1 MVVIIR
7 RSDHNAEELHC
18 EPTLCCPGA
27 SLLSYKYRDLTI
39 QETTSVITQ
48 YKDLKPVMDS
58 YVFNDGSS
66 RELMSLSGTIPVPY
80 RGNTYNIPICLWL
93 LDTYPFNPPICFVKP
108 TSSMTIKTGKHVDA
122 NGKIYLPYL
131 HEWKYPQSDL
141 LELIQ
146 VMIVVFGE
154 EPPVF
159 SRPTASSSY
168 PPYQATGPPTT
179 TTSVQYYPSQPPV
192 TTVGPSRD
200 GTISE
205 DTIRASLISA
215 VSDKL
220 RWRMKEEM
228 DRAQAE
234 LNALKRTEEDLKKG
248 HQKLE
253 EMVTRLDQEVA
264 EVDKNIELLK
274 KKDEE
279 LSSALEKMESQ
290 SENSDIDE
298 VIIPTA
304 PLYKQILN
312 LYAEENAI
320 EDTIFYLG
328 EALRRGVIDLDVFLK
343 HVRLLSRKQFQL
355 RALMQKARKTAG
367 LNFTLTTGISMLSND
382 PSMAAQGVDAQPFSH
397 EVAETGRVQIAATT
411 NNTVFGEATDLPGH
425 IGQNIHCEENRGV
438 TSATHEQTDNEDGT
452 FQSSEEAAM
461 LEIQHLSS
469 ELVLHNIN
477 KGEFI
482 SQVLQETKNNGKVLL
497 LLPPK
502 LDTYLHE
509 DADGTGHSDGTHA
522 NHANLIFSMTLL
534 FVESVDELILERHGA
549 LLKGKQQIIRLLLQ
563 ALELLLTPEYL
574 YPLHSIL
581 VGWVLA
587 AKGVPK
593 WHGDA
598 RGLCIYPRLRVEG
611 STTLSQ
617 EMVLHWEQPEEP
629 RAGAAAQTDAST
641 HHTSLVLNRQQLV
654 QSMRSQAEQ
663 QVRTLSFGAE
673 GRDRKP
679 AAPIFRKNQPS
690 YVSLHVPKPP
700 ESWP

>member
-1 MVVIIR
+1 M
-7 RSDHNAEELHC
+7 N
-18 EPTLCCPGA
+18 
-27 SLLSYKYRDLTI
+27 LT
-39 QETTSVITQ
+39 
-48 YKDLKPVMDS
+48 
-58 YVFNDGSS
+58 
-66 RELMSLSGTIPVPY
+66 GTIPVPY

-93 LDTYPFNPPICFVKP
+93 LDTYPYNPPICFVKP

-131 HEWKYPQSDL
+131 HEWKHPQSDL
-141 LELIQ
+141 LGLIQ
-146 VMIVVFGE
+146 VMIVVFGD

-159 SRPTASSSY
+159 SRPTISASY
-168 PPYQATGPPTT
+168 PPYQATGPPNTSYMPGMPSGISAYPSGYPPNPSGYPGCPYPPGGPYPA
-179 TTSVQYYPSQPPV
+179 TTSSQYPSQPPV

-279 LSSALEKMESQ
+279 LSSALEKMENQ
-290 SENSDIDE
+290 SENNDIDE

-367 LNFTLTTGISMLSND
+367 LS
-382 PSMAAQGVDAQPFSH
+382 
-397 EVAETGRVQIAATT
+397 
-411 NNTVFGEATDLPGH
+411 DL
-425 IGQNIHCEENRGV
+425 
-438 TSATHEQTDNEDGT
+438 
-452 FQSSEEAAM
+452 
-461 LEIQHLSS
+461 
-469 ELVLHNIN
+469 
-477 KGEFI
+477 
-482 SQVLQETKNNGKVLL
+482 
-497 LLPPK
+497 
-502 LDTYLHE
+502 Y
-509 DADGTGHSDGTHA
+509 
-522 NHANLIFSMTLL
+522 
-534 FVESVDELILERHGA
+534 
-549 LLKGKQQIIRLLLQ
+549 
-563 ALELLLTPEYL
+563 
-574 YPLHSIL
+574 
-581 VGWVLA
+581 
-587 AKGVPK
+587 
-593 WHGDA
+593 
-598 RGLCIYPRLRVEG
+598 
-611 STTLSQ
+611 
-617 EMVLHWEQPEEP
+617 
-629 RAGAAAQTDAST
+629 
-641 HHTSLVLNRQQLV
+641 
-654 QSMRSQAEQ
+654 
-663 QVRTLSFGAE
+663 
-673 GRDRKP
+673 
-679 AAPIFRKNQPS
+679 
-690 YVSLHVPKPP
+690 
-700 ESWP
+700 

>member
-1 MVVIIR
+1 Y
-7 RSDHNAEELHC
+7 S
-18 EPTLCCPGA
+18 
-27 SLLSYKYRDLTI
+27 
-39 QETTSVITQ
+39 Q
-48 YKDLKPVMDS
+48 
-58 YVFNDGSS
+58 
-66 RELMSLSGTIPVPY
+66 
-80 RGNTYNIPICLWL
+80 
-93 LDTYPFNPPICFVKP
+93 
-108 TSSMTIKTGKHVDA
+108 
-122 NGKIYLPYL
+122 
-131 HEWKYPQSDL
+131 PQSDL

-159 SRPTASSSY
+159 SRPTVSAAY

-179 TTSVQYYPSQPPV
+179 SYMPGMPGGISSYPPGHAPNPSYPGYPYAAGVQFPATTSVQHYPSQPPV

-290 SENSDIDE
+290 SENNDIDE

-367 LNFTLTTGISMLSND
+367 LS
-382 PSMAAQGVDAQPFSH
+382 
-397 EVAETGRVQIAATT
+397 
-411 NNTVFGEATDLPGH
+411 DL
-425 IGQNIHCEENRGV
+425 
-438 TSATHEQTDNEDGT
+438 
-452 FQSSEEAAM
+452 
-461 LEIQHLSS
+461 
-469 ELVLHNIN
+469 
-477 KGEFI
+477 
-482 SQVLQETKNNGKVLL
+482 
-497 LLPPK
+497 
-502 LDTYLHE
+502 Y
-509 DADGTGHSDGTHA
+509 
-522 NHANLIFSMTLL
+522 
-534 FVESVDELILERHGA
+534 
-549 LLKGKQQIIRLLLQ
+549 
-563 ALELLLTPEYL
+563 
-574 YPLHSIL
+574 
-581 VGWVLA
+581 
-587 AKGVPK
+587 
-593 WHGDA
+593 
-598 RGLCIYPRLRVEG
+598 
-611 STTLSQ
+611 
-617 EMVLHWEQPEEP
+617 
-629 RAGAAAQTDAST
+629 
-641 HHTSLVLNRQQLV
+641 
-654 QSMRSQAEQ
+654 
-663 QVRTLSFGAE
+663 
-673 GRDRKP
+673 
-679 AAPIFRKNQPS
+679 
-690 YVSLHVPKPP
+690 
-700 ESWP
+700 

>member
-1 MVVIIR
+1 MAVTE
-7 RSDHNAEELHC
+7 SQLKKMLAK
-18 EPTLCCPGA
+18 
-27 SLLSYKYRDLTI
+27 YKYRDLTI

-146 VMIVVFGE
+146 VLIVVFGE

-159 SRPTASSSY
+159 SRPTASSY
-168 PPYQATGPPTT
+168 PPYQAVGPPTT
-179 TTSVQYYPSQPPV
+179 SYVPGIPGGISSYPAGSTPNPSSYPPYPSGGPYPAPSVLYYPSQPPA

-220 RWRMKEEM
+220 RWRMKEEV

-290 SENSDIDE
+290 SENNDIDE

-367 LNFTLTTGISMLSND
+367 LS
-382 PSMAAQGVDAQPFSH
+382 
-397 EVAETGRVQIAATT
+397 
-411 NNTVFGEATDLPGH
+411 DL
-425 IGQNIHCEENRGV
+425 
-438 TSATHEQTDNEDGT
+438 
-452 FQSSEEAAM
+452 
-461 LEIQHLSS
+461 
-469 ELVLHNIN
+469 
-477 KGEFI
+477 
-482 SQVLQETKNNGKVLL
+482 
-497 LLPPK
+497 
-502 LDTYLHE
+502 Y
-509 DADGTGHSDGTHA
+509 
-522 NHANLIFSMTLL
+522 
-534 FVESVDELILERHGA
+534 
-549 LLKGKQQIIRLLLQ
+549 
-563 ALELLLTPEYL
+563 
-574 YPLHSIL
+574 
-581 VGWVLA
+581 
-587 AKGVPK
+587 
-593 WHGDA
+593 
-598 RGLCIYPRLRVEG
+598 
-611 STTLSQ
+611 
-617 EMVLHWEQPEEP
+617 
-629 RAGAAAQTDAST
+629 
-641 HHTSLVLNRQQLV
+641 
-654 QSMRSQAEQ
+654 
-663 QVRTLSFGAE
+663 
-673 GRDRKP
+673 
-679 AAPIFRKNQPS
+679 
-690 YVSLHVPKPP
+690 
-700 ESWP
+700 

>member
-1 MVVIIR
+1 MAV
-7 RSDHNAEELHC
+7 SESQLKKMM
-18 EPTLCCPGA
+18 
-27 SLLSYKYRDLTI
+27 SKYKYRDLTVR
-39 QETTSVITQ
+39 QTVNVIAM
-48 YKDLKPVMDS
+48 YKDLKPVLDS

-66 RELMSLSGTIPVPY
+66 RELVNLTGTIPVRY

-93 LDTYPFNPPICFVKP
+93 LDTYPYNPPICFVKP

-131 HEWKYPQSDL
+131 HDWKHPRSEL

-146 VMIVVFGE
+146 IMIVIFGE

-159 SRPTASSSY
+159 SRPTVSASY
-168 PPYQATGPPTT
+168 PPYTATGPPN
-179 TTSVQYYPSQPPV
+179 TSYMPGMPSGISAYPSGYPPNPRV
-192 TTVGPSRD
+192 SALSPSGPSRD

-228 DRAQAE
+228 DGAQAE

-279 LSSALEKMESQ
+279 LSSALEKMENQ
-290 SENSDIDE
+290 SENNDIDE

-367 LNFTLTTGISMLSND
+367 LS
-382 PSMAAQGVDAQPFSH
+382 
-397 EVAETGRVQIAATT
+397 
-411 NNTVFGEATDLPGH
+411 DL
-425 IGQNIHCEENRGV
+425 
-438 TSATHEQTDNEDGT
+438 
-452 FQSSEEAAM
+452 
-461 LEIQHLSS
+461 
-469 ELVLHNIN
+469 
-477 KGEFI
+477 
-482 SQVLQETKNNGKVLL
+482 
-497 LLPPK
+497 
-502 LDTYLHE
+502 Y
-509 DADGTGHSDGTHA
+509 
-522 NHANLIFSMTLL
+522 
-534 FVESVDELILERHGA
+534 
-549 LLKGKQQIIRLLLQ
+549 
-563 ALELLLTPEYL
+563 
-574 YPLHSIL
+574 
-581 VGWVLA
+581 
-587 AKGVPK
+587 
-593 WHGDA
+593 
-598 RGLCIYPRLRVEG
+598 
-611 STTLSQ
+611 
-617 EMVLHWEQPEEP
+617 
-629 RAGAAAQTDAST
+629 
-641 HHTSLVLNRQQLV
+641 
-654 QSMRSQAEQ
+654 
-663 QVRTLSFGAE
+663 
-673 GRDRKP
+673 
-679 AAPIFRKNQPS
+679 
-690 YVSLHVPKPP
+690 
-700 ESWP
+700 

>member
-1 MVVIIR
+1 
-7 RSDHNAEELHC
+7 
-18 EPTLCCPGA
+18 
-27 SLLSYKYRDLTI
+27 
-39 QETTSVITQ
+39 
-48 YKDLKPVMDS
+48 
-58 YVFNDGSS
+58 NDGSS

-179 TTSVQYYPSQPPV
+179 SYVPGIPGGISNYPAGSTPN
-192 TTVGPSRD
+192 PSRD

-290 SENSDIDE
+290 SENNDIDE

-367 LNFTLTTGISMLSND
+367 LS
-382 PSMAAQGVDAQPFSH
+382 
-397 EVAETGRVQIAATT
+397 
-411 NNTVFGEATDLPGH
+411 DL
-425 IGQNIHCEENRGV
+425 
-438 TSATHEQTDNEDGT
+438 
-452 FQSSEEAAM
+452 
-461 LEIQHLSS
+461 
-469 ELVLHNIN
+469 
-477 KGEFI
+477 
-482 SQVLQETKNNGKVLL
+482 
-497 LLPPK
+497 
-502 LDTYLHE
+502 Y
-509 DADGTGHSDGTHA
+509 
-522 NHANLIFSMTLL
+522 
-534 FVESVDELILERHGA
+534 
-549 LLKGKQQIIRLLLQ
+549 
-563 ALELLLTPEYL
+563 
-574 YPLHSIL
+574 
-581 VGWVLA
+581 
-587 AKGVPK
+587 
-593 WHGDA
+593 
-598 RGLCIYPRLRVEG
+598 
-611 STTLSQ
+611 
-617 EMVLHWEQPEEP
+617 
-629 RAGAAAQTDAST
+629 
-641 HHTSLVLNRQQLV
+641 
-654 QSMRSQAEQ
+654 
-663 QVRTLSFGAE
+663 
-673 GRDRKP
+673 
-679 AAPIFRKNQPS
+679 
-690 YVSLHVPKPP
+690 
-700 ESWP
+700 